1 MSEDITFGGWLK
13 QRRRESGVTQE
24 DLAERIGCS
33 GTAIRKIE
41 LGERRPSGQIAQLL
55 AEYLKIAADER
66 EAFITFARSGN
77 AHVSALSEPGDGR
90 EFAAQRAPRSSEMD
104 TRAPWRN
111 VYLHQTNL

>member
-24 DLAERIGCS
+24 ELAESIGCS

-41 LGERRPSGQIAQLL
+41 MGERHPSGQIAQLL
-55 AEYLKIAADER
+55 ADYLRIPDDEC
-66 EAFITFARSGN
+66 EAFIAFARSGR
-77 AHVSALSEPGDGR
+77 AASVSAETAHGDTG
-90 EFAAQRAPRSSEMD
+90 

-111 VYLHQTNL
+111 VYLHQTNLPALLTPL